1 MVDWNL
7 WTIFIALTAVAS
19 LIQTGIL
26 LGFYF
31 LSTKL
36 SRQADQIMDMMRRL
50 LDPVQNAVENLETTV
65 QRVSEFSSKMPGQLR
80 QFGSRWNRP
89 AA

>member
-1 MVDWNL
+1 MFDQNL
-7 WTIFIALTAVAS
+7 WTIFIALTAGAI

-31 LSTKL
+31 LSAKL
-36 SRQADQIMDMMRRL
+36 NRQADQIMGVTQRL
-50 LDPVQNAVENLETTV
+50 LGPVQNAVENLQTIS
-65 QRVSEFSSKMPGQLR
+65 QRLSEFSSKMPEQLR

>member
-1 MVDWNL
+1 MIDRNL
-7 WTIFIALTAVAS
+7 WTVFITLTAVAI

-26 LGFYF
+26 VGFYL

-36 SRQADQIMDMMRRL
+36 SRQADQIMDMTRRL
-50 LDPVQNAVENLETTV
+50 LGPVQNAVENLETTV
-65 QRVSEFSSKMPGQLR
+65 QRVSELCSKMPGQLR
-80 QFGSRWNRP
+80 QFESWWNRP